1 MTQTMWIALAALFLS
16 NVGLVI
22 GATWRLSGV
31 INKVVQQLVSIEKLM
46 EVNDKHTDQQIADIK
61 AQVNLQNQTI
71 MDLQRRQTAIELEVK
86 LGKKE

>member
-1 MTQTMWIALAALFLS
+1 MWIALAALFLS